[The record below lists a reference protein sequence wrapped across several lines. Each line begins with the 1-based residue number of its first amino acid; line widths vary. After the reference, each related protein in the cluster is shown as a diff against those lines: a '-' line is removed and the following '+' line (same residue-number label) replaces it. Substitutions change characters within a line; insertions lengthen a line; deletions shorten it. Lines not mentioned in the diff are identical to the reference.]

1 MRYRFTL
8 LFVAFG
14 MALLADIILGS
25 VNIPL
30 SEIWGTLTGHEGNEI
45 YREIILNHRIPK
57 ALTAI
62 CTGAALSV
70 AGVMMQTLFHNPLA
84 GPDVLGVTSGAS
96 LGVALLTLSR

>member
-45 YREIILNHRIPK
+45 YREIANSQLNQK
-57 ALTAI
+57 SLTE
-62 CTGAALSV
+62 
-70 AGVMMQTLFHNPLA
+70 
-84 GPDVLGVTSGAS
+84 D
-96 LGVALLTLSR
+96 